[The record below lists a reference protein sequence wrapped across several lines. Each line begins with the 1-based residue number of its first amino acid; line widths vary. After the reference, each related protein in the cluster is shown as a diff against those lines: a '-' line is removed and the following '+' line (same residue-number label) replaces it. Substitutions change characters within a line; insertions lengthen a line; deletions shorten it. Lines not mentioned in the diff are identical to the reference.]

1 MRKLFAL
8 LLILSLVAF
17 SATSCFGKGNG
28 GGNEGGSE
36 GGSENGGSEGGE
48 SGGENGDLPYD
59 PANPGDDPYL
69 DPDGW
74 T

>member
-1 MRKLFAL
+1 MRKLLAL

-17 SATSCFGKGNG
+17 SATACFGNDG
-28 GGNEGGSE
+28 GDEGGSE
-36 GGSENGGSEGGE
+36 GGSEGGGSQGGEEGGND
-48 SGGENGDLPYD
+48 GELPYD
-59 PANPGDDPYL
+59 PENPGDDPYM